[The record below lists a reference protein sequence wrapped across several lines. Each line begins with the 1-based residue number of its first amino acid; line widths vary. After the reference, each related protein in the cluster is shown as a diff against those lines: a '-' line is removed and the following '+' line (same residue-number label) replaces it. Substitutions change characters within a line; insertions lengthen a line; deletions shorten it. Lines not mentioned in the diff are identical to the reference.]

1 MLPTLLAVHTRME
14 LAHTAL
20 AQLLA
25 HIQLAYQDP
34 PGSPLQSCLPDSW
47 TPACP
52 SLLHEVF
59 PSQMQGLA
67 LALVLLHELL
77 VNVFLW
83 PVQAPLPSTPAILQF
98 CAIHRLAESAVCHP
112 GCQWRC
118 WTASWTL
125 HHSSQLSESWQS
137 SQFSIHLLIH
147 LSQTV
152 SYQFGGKET
161 MGDCAKGFPKMK
173 MHNINCL
180 PHIHWCQWRH
190 HREQWGWSSVI
201 CLCLLLR
208 QEMDS
213 EKIWSTTFAGM
224 QLRLT
229 SLQFPRSCFLL
240 VLKRTVTAAAFKASQ
255 TFQKGQ
261 AAASLWHLPA
271 SWRSLGMPPTWAHGL
286 ASGLSDPLLLP
297 LLWVLLHAYRLH

>member
-1 MLPTLLAVHTRME
+1 ME
-14 LAHTAL
+14 LAHTTL

-34 PGSPLQSCLPDSW
+34 PGPPLQSCLPDSW

-77 VNVFLW
+77 VNAFLW
-83 PVQAPLPSTPAILQF
+83 PIQVPLPSTPAILQC

-112 GCQWRC
+112 GCQRRC

-125 HHSSQLSESWQS
+125 HHRSQLSESWQS

-173 MHNINCL
+173 MNNINCL
-180 PHIHWCQWRH
+180 PHIHWCQWPH

-213 EKIWSTTFAGM
+213 EEIWSTTFAGM
-224 QLRLT
+224 QLRLAC
-229 SLQFPRSCFLL
+229 SSPGPAFCLSWRGLWQQLPSRHHKLFKKDRQQPRSDICQLHED
-240 VLKRTVTAAAFKASQ
+240 
-255 TFQKGQ
+255 
-261 AAASLWHLPA
+261 LWGCLPPGPMD
-271 SWRSLGMPPTWAHGL
+271 LQVG
-286 ASGLSDPLLLP
+286 
-297 LLWVLLHAYRLH
+297 